1 MNMEWQKCFEQM
13 HFEAKQCLHEK
24 TFLWKSVLDWLLGWL
39 CENALSIQNDNTS
52 GFLLSMK

>member
-1 MNMEWQKCFEQM
+1 MTKMFWADAFWG
-13 HFEAKQCLHEK
+13 K
-24 TFLWKSVLDWLLGWL
+24 TMSAWKKMWKSVLDWLLGWL